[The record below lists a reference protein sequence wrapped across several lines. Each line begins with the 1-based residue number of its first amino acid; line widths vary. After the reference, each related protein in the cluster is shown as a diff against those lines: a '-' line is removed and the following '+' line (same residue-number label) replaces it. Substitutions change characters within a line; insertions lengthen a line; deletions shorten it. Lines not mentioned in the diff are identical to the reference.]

1 MLLEDIG
8 CVLERTIPLLNTRS
22 EIIVELL
29 VIHTSPGESKPLVE
43 ISEERRP
50 PAEHGVDTHLQFPAR
65 QLRRLGVASQ
75 DANARIDRP
84 TRPTRPHAR
93 QDAARGLVEPPPE
106 QFRVPF
112 SSRCKGQ
119 RRAECAISRLQ
130 GRTLRMT
137 HDKVEPNIAVPG
149 DFLNL
154 RPSKRLHRPASS

>member
-50 PAEHGVDTHLQFPAR
+50 PAEHGVDAHLQFSAR
-65 QLRRLGVASQ
+65 QLCRLA
-75 DANARIDRP
+75 
-84 TRPTRPHAR
+84 
-93 QDAARGLVEPPPE
+93 EPPPE
-106 QFRVPF
+106 PFRVPF

-119 RRAECAISRLQ
+119 CRAECAISQ
-130 GRTLRMT
+130 IQERTLRMT

-154 RPSKRLHRPASS
+154 RPSKRL